1 MKSFTDQYLNTIQ
14 LTPQLLS
21 LTSKLSEYKG
31 KEELYEK
38 QSPDTLKRL
47 VEVAKVESTESSNRI
62 EGIEVAHKRVEAI
75 VVKNSQP
82 RNRSEQEVSGY
93 RDALDRIHTS
103 YTGLPVSINTI
114 LLLHEFLYKYTE
126 NPGGGFKR
134 EDNRIVD
141 RLKDGTI
148 RERFRPVSAE
158 LTYDSMQKLVGNFDY
173 LMKQSHYPPLL
184 LIPLFILDFLCIHP
198 FSDGNGR
205 VARLLT
211 LLLLYQA
218 GYRVGKYISL
228 ERIIE
233 QSKETYYEALEK
245 SSKGWHEGAH
255 DIKPWQNYF
264 YGMLLAS
271 YQEFEQRVGII
282 RRRSG
287 NKRDQLIQTIREYNG
302 KFSISNL
309 EDVCPNISRDMIRRV
324 LRELR
329 DKGQIRSDG
338 VGRNAKWFKISKI

>member
-1 MKSFTDQYLNTIQ
+1 MKSFTDQYLRTMQ
-14 LTPQLLS
+14 LTPQLFS
-21 LTSKLSEYKG
+21 LTNALSEYRG

-38 QSPDTLKRL
+38 QSPETLHRL
-47 VEVAKVESTESSNRI
+47 IEAAKVESTESSNRI
-62 EGIEVAHKRVEAI
+62 EGIKVVHKRVEAI

-93 RDALDRIHTS
+93 RDALDRIHTT
-103 YTGLPVSINTI
+103 YTGLPASLNTI
-114 LLLHEFLYKYTE
+114 LLLHEFLYKHTE
-126 NPGGGFKR
+126 TPGGSFKR
-134 EDNRIVD
+134 EDNLIVD
-141 RLKDGTI
+141 RFKDGTT
-148 RERFRPVSAE
+148 RERFRPVAAA
-158 LTYDSMQKLVGNFDY
+158 LTYNA
-173 LMKQSHYPPLL
+173 MKQLVDNFNYLTRQRHYSQLL

-211 LLLLYQA
+211 LLLLYHA
-218 GYRVGKYISL
+218 GYKVGKYISL

-233 QSKETYYEALEK
+233 QSKETYYESLER
-245 SSKGWHEGAH
+245 SSQGWHDGIHEV
-255 DIKPWQNYF
+255 KPWQHYF
-264 YGMLLAS
+264 YGTLLAC
-271 YQEFEQRVGII
+271 YKEFEQRMGII

-287 NKRDQLIQTIREYNG
+287 SKRTQLIETIREYNG

-309 EDVCPNISRDMIRRV
+309 EVVCPNISRDMIRKV

-338 VGRNAKWFKISKI
+338 LGRNAKWFKINML

>member
-21 LTSKLSEYKG
+21 LTNKLSEYKG

-47 VEVAKVESTESSNRI
+47 VEAAKVESTESSNRI
-62 EGIEVAHKRVEAI
+62 EGIDVAHKRVEAI

-103 YTGLPVSINTI
+103 YTGLPVSLNTI

-126 NPGGGFKR
+126 NPGGFFKR

-158 LTYDSMQKLVGNFDY
+158 QTYDAMQKLIDNFEY
-173 LMKQSHYPPLL
+173 LMKQSHYSPLL
-184 LIPLFILDFLCIHP
+184 LIPLFILDFLCVHP

-205 VARLLT
+205 LARLLT

-255 DIKPWQNYF
+255 DIKPWQHYF

-282 RRRSG
+282 RKRSG

-309 EDVCPNISRDMIRRV
+309 EHVCPNISRDMIRMV

-338 VGRNAKWFKISKI
+338 VGRNAKWFKISKV